1 MTHIWSFSKT
11 HGFAFIRSS
20 SVYWSKLDLETIFVL
35 LLIVQRR
42 LSQQKDILDQIT
54 RYTA

>member
-20 SVYWSKLDLETIFVL
+20 SVYWSKLDPETIFVL
-35 LLIVQRR
+35 LLIVQQR